1 MTKTEFFAALDLVP
15 DDDMS
20 VVRWSMN
27 PTGPVTATARLDAIG
42 DGNAEQYEFGVYE
55 TIDGETLYV
64 TGRASI
70 KPSGD
75 VRFLDDRDENMFE
88 RFAETIRMMVRDENF
103 DAVMA

>member
-1 MTKTEFFAALDLVP
+1 MTKNEFFAALDLVP

-20 VVRWSMN
+20 VVRWTMN
-27 PTGPVTATARLDAIG
+27 PTGPVTASARLDAIV

-55 TIDGETLYV
+55 TLDGETLYV

-75 VRFLDDRDENMFE
+75 VRFLDDRDENLFE
-88 RFAETIRMMVRDENF
+88 RFAETIRMMVREEDPE
-103 DAVMA
+103 AVLA